1 MAIGDIIVGV
11 DIGTSKVCTVV
22 GEVNNFGQIEII
34 ANTSYK
40 CSGLKKGKIINEE
53 EVILSLAKTIKDAED
68 ETNLKI
74 NSAYV
79 TIPGKYVT
87 IVQNSIT
94 KDVKDKYSGISIRD
108 VQTAIMQVKDIEIP
122 EGETLIDIVPDKITL
137 ENGTVVSDPVGNL
150 SSSFT
155 ISAQVILAER
165 DYVRQLNNIF
175 RKVGLEID
183 GIVPI
188 TLAERN
194 LILDKNEDVLFC
206 INTAKKLKLHVHL
219 YTSKE
224 VITEKLLYMDLR
236 NFELTKNDKNIDLE
250 FKIVTDIQEYIEREN
265 PEILKLVISAEKDL
279 ASLKKEF
286 AKNKNLQV
294 NLIRK
299 IDKYRDEIIGKEYEY
314 LDVMPAGI
322 NKEQALEVL
331 ENYLKIDKSE
341 VLAIGDNLND
351 LEMIKDSGVG
361 IAVANAYDEVKEVAN
376 YTTTTTAQNG
386 GFAEAVYKFIEFK

>member
-1 MAIGDIIVGV
+1 MIKLIASDL
-11 DIGTSKVCTVV
+11 DGTMF
-22 GEVNNFGQIEII
+22 E
-34 ANTSYK
+34 
-40 CSGLKKGKIINEE
+40 KGN
-53 EVILSLAKTIKDAED
+53 VIP
-68 ETNLKI
+68 ETNLKAI
-74 NSAYV
+74 ND
-79 TIPGKYVT
+79 IN
-87 IVQNSIT
+87 NSNI
-94 KDVKDKYSGISIRD
+94 
-108 VQTAIMQVKDIEIP
+108 
-122 EGETLIDIVPDKITL
+122 
-137 ENGTVVSDPVGNL
+137 N
-150 SSSFT
+150 FT
-155 ISAQVILAER
+155 ICTGKTYSLFK
-165 DYVRQLNNIF
+165 NICEDIGTGYGIF
-175 RKVGLEID
+175 GNGNQIINLKTGKEIYRKL
-183 GIVPI
+183 
-188 TLAERN
+188 LR
-194 LILDKNEDVLFC
+194 NEDVLFC

-219 YTSKE
+219 YTNKE

-250 FKIVTDIQEYIEREN
+250 FKIITDIKEYVEREN

-286 AKNKNLQV
+286 AKNRDLQV

-299 IDKYRDEIIGKEYEY
+299 VDKYRDEIIGKEYEY
-314 LDVMPAGI
+314 LDIMPAGI

>member
-1 MAIGDIIVGV
+1 MIKLIASDL
-11 DIGTSKVCTVV
+11 DGTMF
-22 GEVNNFGQIEII
+22 E
-34 ANTSYK
+34 
-40 CSGLKKGKIINEE
+40 KGN
-53 EVILSLAKTIKDAED
+53 VIP
-68 ETNLKI
+68 ETNLKAI
-74 NSAYV
+74 NDINNSNINF
-79 TIPGKYVT
+79 TICTGKT
-87 IVQNSIT
+87 
-94 KDVKDKYSGISIRD
+94 YSLFKNIC
-108 VQTAIMQVKDIEIP
+108 Q
-122 EGETLIDIVPDKITL
+122 DIVTGYGIFG
-137 ENGTVVSDPVGNL
+137 NGNQIINL
-150 SSSFT
+150 KT
-155 ISAQVILAER
+155 GEEI
-165 DYVRQLNNIF
+165 Y
-175 RKVGLEID
+175 RKL
-183 GIVPI
+183 
-188 TLAERN
+188 L
-194 LILDKNEDVLFC
+194 KNEDVLFC
-206 INTAKKLKLHVHL
+206 INTAKKLNLHVHL
-219 YTSKE
+219 YTNKE

-250 FKIVTDIQEYIEREN
+250 FKIVTDIQEYIEKEN

-279 ASLKKEF
+279 ASLKNEF

-299 IDKYRDEIIGKEYEY
+299 VDKYRDEIIGKEYEY
-314 LDVMPAGI
+314 LDIMPAGI

>member
-1 MAIGDIIVGV
+1 MIKLIASDL
-11 DIGTSKVCTVV
+11 DGTMF
-22 GEVNNFGQIEII
+22 E
-34 ANTSYK
+34 
-40 CSGLKKGKIINEE
+40 KGN
-53 EVILSLAKTIKDAED
+53 VIP
-68 ETNLKI
+68 ETNLKAI
-74 NSAYV
+74 ND
-79 TIPGKYVT
+79 IN
-87 IVQNSIT
+87 NSNI
-94 KDVKDKYSGISIRD
+94 
-108 VQTAIMQVKDIEIP
+108 
-122 EGETLIDIVPDKITL
+122 
-137 ENGTVVSDPVGNL
+137 N
-150 SSSFT
+150 FT
-155 ISAQVILAER
+155 ICTGKTYSLFK
-165 DYVRQLNNIF
+165 NICEDIGTGYGIF
-175 RKVGLEID
+175 GNGNQIINLKTGEEIYRKL
-183 GIVPI
+183 
-188 TLAERN
+188 L
-194 LILDKNEDVLFC
+194 KNEDVLFC
-206 INTAKKLKLHVHL
+206 INTAKKLNLHVHL
-219 YTSKE
+219 YTNKE

-250 FKIVTDIQEYIEREN
+250 FKIVTDIQKYVKREN

-299 IDKYRDEIIGKEYEY
+299 VDKYRDEIIGKEYEY
-314 LDVMPAGI
+314 LDIMPAGI

-386 GFAEAVYKFIEFK
+386 GFAEAVYKFIEFN

>member
-1 MAIGDIIVGV
+1 MIKLIASDL
-11 DIGTSKVCTVV
+11 DGTMF
-22 GEVNNFGQIEII
+22 E
-34 ANTSYK
+34 
-40 CSGLKKGKIINEE
+40 KGN
-53 EVILSLAKTIKDAED
+53 VIP
-68 ETNLKI
+68 ETNLKAI
-74 NSAYV
+74 ND
-79 TIPGKYVT
+79 IN
-87 IVQNSIT
+87 NSNI
-94 KDVKDKYSGISIRD
+94 
-108 VQTAIMQVKDIEIP
+108 
-122 EGETLIDIVPDKITL
+122 
-137 ENGTVVSDPVGNL
+137 N
-150 SSSFT
+150 FT
-155 ISAQVILAER
+155 ICTGKTYSLFK
-165 DYVRQLNNIF
+165 NICQDIGTGYGIF
-175 RKVGLEID
+175 GNGNQIINLKTGEEIYRKL
-183 GIVPI
+183 
-188 TLAERN
+188 L
-194 LILDKNEDVLFC
+194 KNEDVLFC
-206 INTAKKLKLHVHL
+206 INTAKKLNLHVHL
-219 YTSKE
+219 YTNKE

-250 FKIVTDIQEYIEREN
+250 FKIVTDIQEYVEKEN

-279 ASLKKEF
+279 ASLKNEF

-299 IDKYRDEIIGKEYEY
+299 VDKYRDEIIGKEYEY
-314 LDVMPAGI
+314 LDIMPAGI

>member
-1 MAIGDIIVGV
+1 MIKLIASDL
-11 DIGTSKVCTVV
+11 DGTMF
-22 GEVNNFGQIEII
+22 E
-34 ANTSYK
+34 
-40 CSGLKKGKIINEE
+40 KGN
-53 EVILSLAKTIKDAED
+53 VIP
-68 ETNLKI
+68 ETNLKAI
-74 NSAYV
+74 ND
-79 TIPGKYVT
+79 IN
-87 IVQNSIT
+87 NSNI
-94 KDVKDKYSGISIRD
+94 
-108 VQTAIMQVKDIEIP
+108 
-122 EGETLIDIVPDKITL
+122 
-137 ENGTVVSDPVGNL
+137 N
-150 SSSFT
+150 FT
-155 ISAQVILAER
+155 ICTGKTYSLFK
-165 DYVRQLNNIF
+165 NICQDIGTGYGIF
-175 RKVGLEID
+175 GNGNQIINLKTGEEIYRKL
-183 GIVPI
+183 
-188 TLAERN
+188 L
-194 LILDKNEDVLFC
+194 KNEDVLFC
-206 INTAKKLKLHVHL
+206 INTAKKLNLHVHL
-219 YTSKE
+219 YTNKE

-250 FKIVTDIQEYIEREN
+250 FNIQEYIEKEN

-279 ASLKKEF
+279 ASLKNEF

-299 IDKYRDEIIGKEYEY
+299 VDKYRDEIIGKEYEY
-314 LDVMPAGI
+314 LDIMPAGI

>member
-1 MAIGDIIVGV
+1 MIKLIASDL
-11 DIGTSKVCTVV
+11 DGTMF
-22 GEVNNFGQIEII
+22 E
-34 ANTSYK
+34 
-40 CSGLKKGKIINEE
+40 KGN
-53 EVILSLAKTIKDAED
+53 VIP
-68 ETNLKI
+68 ETNLKAI
-74 NSAYV
+74 ND
-79 TIPGKYVT
+79 IN
-87 IVQNSIT
+87 NSNI
-94 KDVKDKYSGISIRD
+94 
-108 VQTAIMQVKDIEIP
+108 
-122 EGETLIDIVPDKITL
+122 
-137 ENGTVVSDPVGNL
+137 N
-150 SSSFT
+150 FT
-155 ISAQVILAER
+155 ICTGKTYSLFK
-165 DYVRQLNNIF
+165 NICQDIGTGYGIF
-175 RKVGLEID
+175 GNGNQIINLKTGEEIYRKL
-183 GIVPI
+183 
-188 TLAERN
+188 L
-194 LILDKNEDVLFC
+194 KNEDVLFC
-206 INTAKKLKLHVHL
+206 INTAKKLNLHVHL
-219 YTSKE
+219 YTNKE

-250 FKIVTDIQEYIEREN
+250 FKIVTDIQKYVKREN

-299 IDKYRDEIIGKEYEY
+299 VDKYRDEIIGKEYEY
-314 LDVMPAGI
+314 LDIMPAGI

>member
-1 MAIGDIIVGV
+1 MIKLIASDL
-11 DIGTSKVCTVV
+11 DGTMF
-22 GEVNNFGQIEII
+22 E
-34 ANTSYK
+34 
-40 CSGLKKGKIINEE
+40 KGN
-53 EVILSLAKTIKDAED
+53 VIP
-68 ETNLKI
+68 ETNLKAI
-74 NSAYV
+74 ND
-79 TIPGKYVT
+79 IN
-87 IVQNSIT
+87 NSNI
-94 KDVKDKYSGISIRD
+94 
-108 VQTAIMQVKDIEIP
+108 
-122 EGETLIDIVPDKITL
+122 
-137 ENGTVVSDPVGNL
+137 N
-150 SSSFT
+150 FT
-155 ISAQVILAER
+155 ICTGKTYSLFK
-165 DYVRQLNNIF
+165 NICEDIGTGYGIF
-175 RKVGLEID
+175 GNGNQIINLKTGEEIYRKL
-183 GIVPI
+183 
-188 TLAERN
+188 L
-194 LILDKNEDVLFC
+194 KNEDVLFC

-250 FKIVTDIQEYIEREN
+250 FKIVTDIQEYVEREN

-279 ASLKKEF
+279 AILKEEF
-286 AKNKNLQV
+286 VKNKNLQV

-299 IDKYRDEIIGKEYEY
+299 VDKYRDEIIGKEYEY
-314 LDVMPAGI
+314 LDIMPAGI

>member
-1 MAIGDIIVGV
+1 MIKLIASDL
-11 DIGTSKVCTVV
+11 DGTMFEKR
-22 GEVNNFGQIEII
+22 N
-34 ANTSYK
+34 
-40 CSGLKKGKIINEE
+40 
-53 EVILSLAKTIKDAED
+53 VIP
-68 ETNLKI
+68 ETNLKAI
-74 NSAYV
+74 ND
-79 TIPGKYVT
+79 IN
-87 IVQNSIT
+87 NSNI
-94 KDVKDKYSGISIRD
+94 
-108 VQTAIMQVKDIEIP
+108 
-122 EGETLIDIVPDKITL
+122 
-137 ENGTVVSDPVGNL
+137 N
-150 SSSFT
+150 FT
-155 ISAQVILAER
+155 ICTGKTYSLFK
-165 DYVRQLNNIF
+165 NICQDIGTGYGIF
-175 RKVGLEID
+175 GNGNQIINLKTGEEIYRKL
-183 GIVPI
+183 
-188 TLAERN
+188 L
-194 LILDKNEDVLFC
+194 KNEDVLFC
-206 INTAKKLKLHVHL
+206 INTAKKLNLHVHL
-219 YTSKE
+219 YTNKE

-250 FKIVTDIQEYIEREN
+250 FKIVTDIQEYIEKEN

-279 ASLKKEF
+279 ASLKNEF

-299 IDKYRDEIIGKEYEY
+299 VDKYRDEIIGKEYEY
-314 LDVMPAGI
+314 LDIMPAGI

>member
-1 MAIGDIIVGV
+1 MIKLIASDL
-11 DIGTSKVCTVV
+11 DGTMF
-22 GEVNNFGQIEII
+22 E
-34 ANTSYK
+34 
-40 CSGLKKGKIINEE
+40 KGN
-53 EVILSLAKTIKDAED
+53 VIP
-68 ETNLKI
+68 ETNLKAI
-74 NSAYV
+74 ND
-79 TIPGKYVT
+79 IN
-87 IVQNSIT
+87 NSNI
-94 KDVKDKYSGISIRD
+94 
-108 VQTAIMQVKDIEIP
+108 
-122 EGETLIDIVPDKITL
+122 
-137 ENGTVVSDPVGNL
+137 N
-150 SSSFT
+150 FT
-155 ISAQVILAER
+155 ICTGKTYSLFK
-165 DYVRQLNNIF
+165 NICEDIGTGYGIF
-175 RKVGLEID
+175 GNGNQIINLKTGEEIYRKL
-183 GIVPI
+183 
-188 TLAERN
+188 L
-194 LILDKNEDVLFC
+194 KNEDVLFC
-206 INTAKKLKLHVHL
+206 VNTAKKLKLHVHL
-219 YTSKE
+219 YTNKE

-250 FKIVTDIQEYIEREN
+250 FKIVTDIQKYVKREN

-299 IDKYRDEIIGKEYEY
+299 VDKYRDEIIGKEYEY
-314 LDVMPAGI
+314 LDIMPAGI

-386 GFAEAVYKFIEFK
+386 GFAEAVYKFIEFN

>member
-1 MAIGDIIVGV
+1 MIKLIASDL
-11 DIGTSKVCTVV
+11 DGTMF
-22 GEVNNFGQIEII
+22 E
-34 ANTSYK
+34 
-40 CSGLKKGKIINEE
+40 KGN
-53 EVILSLAKTIKDAED
+53 VIP
-68 ETNLKI
+68 ETNLKAI
-74 NSAYV
+74 ND
-79 TIPGKYVT
+79 IN
-87 IVQNSIT
+87 NSNI
-94 KDVKDKYSGISIRD
+94 
-108 VQTAIMQVKDIEIP
+108 
-122 EGETLIDIVPDKITL
+122 
-137 ENGTVVSDPVGNL
+137 N
-150 SSSFT
+150 FT
-155 ISAQVILAER
+155 ICTGKTYSLFK
-165 DYVRQLNNIF
+165 NICEDIGTGYGIF
-175 RKVGLEID
+175 GNGNQIINLKTGEEIYRKL
-183 GIVPI
+183 
-188 TLAERN
+188 LR
-194 LILDKNEDVLFC
+194 NEDVLFC

-219 YTSKE
+219 YTNKE

-250 FKIVTDIQEYIEREN
+250 FKIVTDIQEYVEREN
-265 PEILKLVISAEKDL
+265 LEILKLVISAEKDL
-279 ASLKKEF
+279 ASLKEEF

-299 IDKYRDEIIGKEYEY
+299 VDKYRDEIIGKEYEY
-314 LDVMPAGI
+314 LDIMPAGI

>member
-1 MAIGDIIVGV
+1 MIKLIASDL
-11 DIGTSKVCTVV
+11 DGTMF
-22 GEVNNFGQIEII
+22 E
-34 ANTSYK
+34 
-40 CSGLKKGKIINEE
+40 KGN
-53 EVILSLAKTIKDAED
+53 VIP
-68 ETNLKI
+68 ETNLKAI
-74 NSAYV
+74 ND
-79 TIPGKYVT
+79 IN
-87 IVQNSIT
+87 NSNI
-94 KDVKDKYSGISIRD
+94 
-108 VQTAIMQVKDIEIP
+108 
-122 EGETLIDIVPDKITL
+122 
-137 ENGTVVSDPVGNL
+137 N
-150 SSSFT
+150 FT
-155 ISAQVILAER
+155 ICTGKTYSLFK
-165 DYVRQLNNIF
+165 NICQDIGTGYGIF
-175 RKVGLEID
+175 GNGNQIINLKTGEEIYRKL
-183 GIVPI
+183 
-188 TLAERN
+188 L
-194 LILDKNEDVLFC
+194 KNEDVLFC
-206 INTAKKLKLHVHL
+206 INTAKKLNLHVHL
-219 YTSKE
+219 YTNKE

-250 FKIVTDIQEYIEREN
+250 FKIVTDIQEYIEKEN

-279 ASLKKEF
+279 ASLKNEF

-299 IDKYRDEIIGKEYEY
+299 VDKYRDESRQEYEY
-314 LDVMPAGI
+314 LDIMPAGI

>member
-1 MAIGDIIVGV
+1 MIKLIASDL
-11 DIGTSKVCTVV
+11 DGTMF
-22 GEVNNFGQIEII
+22 E
-34 ANTSYK
+34 
-40 CSGLKKGKIINEE
+40 KGN
-53 EVILSLAKTIKDAED
+53 VIP
-68 ETNLKI
+68 ETNLKAI
-74 NSAYV
+74 ND
-79 TIPGKYVT
+79 IN
-87 IVQNSIT
+87 NSNI
-94 KDVKDKYSGISIRD
+94 
-108 VQTAIMQVKDIEIP
+108 
-122 EGETLIDIVPDKITL
+122 
-137 ENGTVVSDPVGNL
+137 N
-150 SSSFT
+150 FT
-155 ISAQVILAER
+155 ICTGKTYSLFK
-165 DYVRQLNNIF
+165 NICQDIGTGYGIF
-175 RKVGLEID
+175 GNGNQIINLKTGEEIYRKL
-183 GIVPI
+183 
-188 TLAERN
+188 L
-194 LILDKNEDVLFC
+194 KNEDVLFC
-206 INTAKKLKLHVHL
+206 INTAKKLNLHVHL
-219 YTSKE
+219 NTNKE

-250 FKIVTDIQEYIEREN
+250 FKIVTDIQKYVKREN

-299 IDKYRDEIIGKEYEY
+299 VDKYRDEIIGKEYEY
-314 LDVMPAGI
+314 LDIMPAGI

>member
-1 MAIGDIIVGV
+1 MIKLIASDL
-11 DIGTSKVCTVV
+11 DGTMF
-22 GEVNNFGQIEII
+22 E
-34 ANTSYK
+34 
-40 CSGLKKGKIINEE
+40 KGN
-53 EVILSLAKTIKDAED
+53 VIP
-68 ETNLKI
+68 ETNLKAI
-74 NSAYV
+74 ND
-79 TIPGKYVT
+79 IN
-87 IVQNSIT
+87 NSNI
-94 KDVKDKYSGISIRD
+94 
-108 VQTAIMQVKDIEIP
+108 
-122 EGETLIDIVPDKITL
+122 
-137 ENGTVVSDPVGNL
+137 N
-150 SSSFT
+150 FT
-155 ISAQVILAER
+155 ICTGKTYSLFK
-165 DYVRQLNNIF
+165 NICQDIGTGYGIF
-175 RKVGLEID
+175 GNGNQIINLKTGEEIYRKL
-183 GIVPI
+183 
-188 TLAERN
+188 L
-194 LILDKNEDVLFC
+194 KNEDVLFC
-206 INTAKKLKLHVHL
+206 INTAKKLNLHVHL
-219 YTSKE
+219 YTNKE

-250 FKIVTDIQEYIEREN
+250 FKIVTDIQEYVEIEN

-299 IDKYRDEIIGKEYEY
+299 VDKYRDEIIGKEYEY
-314 LDVMPAGI
+314 LDIMPAGI

>member
-1 MAIGDIIVGV
+1 MIKLIASDL
-11 DIGTSKVCTVV
+11 DGTMF
-22 GEVNNFGQIEII
+22 E
-34 ANTSYK
+34 
-40 CSGLKKGKIINEE
+40 KGN
-53 EVILSLAKTIKDAED
+53 VIP
-68 ETNLKI
+68 ETNLKAI
-74 NSAYV
+74 ND
-79 TIPGKYVT
+79 IN
-87 IVQNSIT
+87 NSNI
-94 KDVKDKYSGISIRD
+94 
-108 VQTAIMQVKDIEIP
+108 
-122 EGETLIDIVPDKITL
+122 
-137 ENGTVVSDPVGNL
+137 N
-150 SSSFT
+150 FT
-155 ISAQVILAER
+155 ICTGKTYSLFK
-165 DYVRQLNNIF
+165 NICQDIGTGYGIF
-175 RKVGLEID
+175 GNGNQIINLKTGEEIYRKL
-183 GIVPI
+183 
-188 TLAERN
+188 L
-194 LILDKNEDVLFC
+194 KNEDVFFC
-206 INTAKKLKLHVHL
+206 INTAKKLNLHVHL
-219 YTSKE
+219 YTNKE

-250 FKIVTDIQEYIEREN
+250 FKIVTDIQEYIEKEN

-279 ASLKKEF
+279 ASLKNEF

-299 IDKYRDEIIGKEYEY
+299 VDKYRDEIIGKEYEY
-314 LDVMPAGI
+314 LDIMPAGI

>member
-1 MAIGDIIVGV
+1 MIKLIASDL
-11 DIGTSKVCTVV
+11 DGTMF
-22 GEVNNFGQIEII
+22 E
-34 ANTSYK
+34 
-40 CSGLKKGKIINEE
+40 KGN
-53 EVILSLAKTIKDAED
+53 VIP
-68 ETNLKI
+68 ETNLKAI
-74 NSAYV
+74 N
-79 TIPGKYVT
+79 
-87 IVQNSIT
+87 
-94 KDVKDKYSGISIRD
+94 
-108 VQTAIMQVKDIEIP
+108 DINNANI
-122 EGETLIDIVPDKITL
+122 
-137 ENGTVVSDPVGNL
+137 N
-150 SSSFT
+150 FT
-155 ISAQVILAER
+155 ICTGKTYSLFK
-165 DYVRQLNNIF
+165 NICEDIGTGYGIF
-175 RKVGLEID
+175 GNGNQIINLKTGEEIYRKL
-183 GIVPI
+183 
-188 TLAERN
+188 L
-194 LILDKNEDVLFC
+194 KNEDVLFC
-206 INTAKKLKLHVHL
+206 INTAKKLNLHVHL
-219 YTSKE
+219 YTNKE

-250 FKIVTDIQEYIEREN
+250 FKIVTDIQKYVKREN

-299 IDKYRDEIIGKEYEY
+299 VDKYRDEIIGKEYEY
-314 LDVMPAGI
+314 LDIMPAGI

-386 GFAEAVYKFIEFK
+386 GFAEAVYKFIEFN

>member
-1 MAIGDIIVGV
+1 MIKLIASDLDGTMFEKGNIIP
-11 DIGTSKVCTVV
+11 
-22 GEVNNFGQIEII
+22 
-34 ANTSYK
+34 
-40 CSGLKKGKIINEE
+40 
-53 EVILSLAKTIKDAED
+53 
-68 ETNLKI
+68 ETNLKAIDDI
-74 NSAYV
+74 N
-79 TIPGKYVT
+79 
-87 IVQNSIT
+87 NSNI
-94 KDVKDKYSGISIRD
+94 
-108 VQTAIMQVKDIEIP
+108 
-122 EGETLIDIVPDKITL
+122 
-137 ENGTVVSDPVGNL
+137 N
-150 SSSFT
+150 FT
-155 ISAQVILAER
+155 ICTGKTYSLFK
-165 DYVRQLNNIF
+165 NICQDIGTGYGIF
-175 RKVGLEID
+175 GNGNQIINLKTGEEIYRKL
-183 GIVPI
+183 
-188 TLAERN
+188 L
-194 LILDKNEDVLFC
+194 KNEDVLFC

-219 YTSKE
+219 YTNKE

-250 FKIVTDIQEYIEREN
+250 FKIVTDIQEYVEIEN

-299 IDKYRDEIIGKEYEY
+299 VDKYRDEIIGKEYEY
-314 LDVMPAGI
+314 LDIMPAGI

-386 GFAEAVYKFIEFK
+386 GFAEAIYKFIEFK

>member
-1 MAIGDIIVGV
+1 MIKLIASDL
-11 DIGTSKVCTVV
+11 DGTMF
-22 GEVNNFGQIEII
+22 E
-34 ANTSYK
+34 
-40 CSGLKKGKIINEE
+40 KGN
-53 EVILSLAKTIKDAED
+53 VIP
-68 ETNLKI
+68 ETNLKAI
-74 NSAYV
+74 ND
-79 TIPGKYVT
+79 IN
-87 IVQNSIT
+87 NSNI
-94 KDVKDKYSGISIRD
+94 
-108 VQTAIMQVKDIEIP
+108 
-122 EGETLIDIVPDKITL
+122 
-137 ENGTVVSDPVGNL
+137 N
-150 SSSFT
+150 FT
-155 ISAQVILAER
+155 ICTGKTYSLFK
-165 DYVRQLNNIF
+165 NICEDIGTGYGIF
-175 RKVGLEID
+175 GNGNQIINLKTGEEIYRKL
-183 GIVPI
+183 
-188 TLAERN
+188 LR
-194 LILDKNEDVLFC
+194 NEDVLFC

-219 YTSKE
+219 YTNKE

-250 FKIVTDIQEYIEREN
+250 FKIVTDIQEYVEREN

-286 AKNKNLQV
+286 SKNRNIQV

-299 IDKYRDEIIGKEYEY
+299 VDKYRDEIIGKEYEY
-314 LDVMPAGI
+314 LDIMPAGI

>member
-1 MAIGDIIVGV
+1 MIKLIASDL
-11 DIGTSKVCTVV
+11 DGTMF
-22 GEVNNFGQIEII
+22 E
-34 ANTSYK
+34 
-40 CSGLKKGKIINEE
+40 KGN
-53 EVILSLAKTIKDAED
+53 VIP
-68 ETNLKI
+68 ETNLKAI
-74 NSAYV
+74 ND
-79 TIPGKYVT
+79 IN
-87 IVQNSIT
+87 NSNI
-94 KDVKDKYSGISIRD
+94 
-108 VQTAIMQVKDIEIP
+108 
-122 EGETLIDIVPDKITL
+122 
-137 ENGTVVSDPVGNL
+137 N
-150 SSSFT
+150 FT
-155 ISAQVILAER
+155 ICTGKTYSLFK
-165 DYVRQLNNIF
+165 NICEDIGTGYGIF
-175 RKVGLEID
+175 GNGNQIINLKTGEEIYRKL
-183 GIVPI
+183 
-188 TLAERN
+188 L
-194 LILDKNEDVLFC
+194 KNEDVLFC

-219 YTSKE
+219 YTNKE

>member
-1 MAIGDIIVGV
+1 MIKLIASDL
-11 DIGTSKVCTVV
+11 DGTMF
-22 GEVNNFGQIEII
+22 E
-34 ANTSYK
+34 
-40 CSGLKKGKIINEE
+40 KGN
-53 EVILSLAKTIKDAED
+53 VIP
-68 ETNLKI
+68 ETNLKAI
-74 NSAYV
+74 ND
-79 TIPGKYVT
+79 IN
-87 IVQNSIT
+87 NSNI
-94 KDVKDKYSGISIRD
+94 
-108 VQTAIMQVKDIEIP
+108 
-122 EGETLIDIVPDKITL
+122 
-137 ENGTVVSDPVGNL
+137 N
-150 SSSFT
+150 FT
-155 ISAQVILAER
+155 ICTGKTYSLFK
-165 DYVRQLNNIF
+165 NICEDIGTGYGIF
-175 RKVGLEID
+175 GNGNQIINLKTGEEIYRKL
-183 GIVPI
+183 
-188 TLAERN
+188 L
-194 LILDKNEDVLFC
+194 KNEDVLFC
-206 INTAKKLKLHVHL
+206 VNTAKKLKLHVHL
-219 YTSKE
+219 YTNKE

-250 FKIVTDIQEYIEREN
+250 FKIVTDIQEYVEREN

-286 AKNKNLQV
+286 SKNRNLQV

-299 IDKYRDEIIGKEYEY
+299 VDKYRDEIIGKEYEY
-314 LDVMPAGI
+314 LDIMPAGI

>member
-1 MAIGDIIVGV
+1 MIKLIASDL
-11 DIGTSKVCTVV
+11 DGTMF
-22 GEVNNFGQIEII
+22 E
-34 ANTSYK
+34 
-40 CSGLKKGKIINEE
+40 KGN
-53 EVILSLAKTIKDAED
+53 VIP
-68 ETNLKI
+68 ETNLKAI
-74 NSAYV
+74 ND
-79 TIPGKYVT
+79 IN
-87 IVQNSIT
+87 NSNI
-94 KDVKDKYSGISIRD
+94 
-108 VQTAIMQVKDIEIP
+108 
-122 EGETLIDIVPDKITL
+122 
-137 ENGTVVSDPVGNL
+137 N
-150 SSSFT
+150 FT
-155 ISAQVILAER
+155 ICTGKTYSLFK
-165 DYVRQLNNIF
+165 NICQDIGTGYGIF
-175 RKVGLEID
+175 GNGNQIINLKTGEEIYRKL
-183 GIVPI
+183 
-188 TLAERN
+188 LR
-194 LILDKNEDVLFC
+194 NEDVLFC

-219 YTSKE
+219 YTNKE

-250 FKIVTDIQEYIEREN
+250 FKIVTDIQEYVEIEN

-299 IDKYRDEIIGKEYEY
+299 VDKYRDEIIGKEYEY
-314 LDVMPAGI
+314 LDIMPAGI

>member
-1 MAIGDIIVGV
+1 MIKLIASDL
-11 DIGTSKVCTVV
+11 DGTMF
-22 GEVNNFGQIEII
+22 E
-34 ANTSYK
+34 
-40 CSGLKKGKIINEE
+40 KGN
-53 EVILSLAKTIKDAED
+53 VIP
-68 ETNLKI
+68 ETNLKAI
-74 NSAYV
+74 ND
-79 TIPGKYVT
+79 IN
-87 IVQNSIT
+87 NSNI
-94 KDVKDKYSGISIRD
+94 
-108 VQTAIMQVKDIEIP
+108 
-122 EGETLIDIVPDKITL
+122 
-137 ENGTVVSDPVGNL
+137 N
-150 SSSFT
+150 FT
-155 ISAQVILAER
+155 ICTGKTYSLFK
-165 DYVRQLNNIF
+165 NICQDIGTGYGIF
-175 RKVGLEID
+175 GNRNQIINLKTGEEIYRKL
-183 GIVPI
+183 
-188 TLAERN
+188 L
-194 LILDKNEDVLFC
+194 KNEDVLFC
-206 INTAKKLKLHVHL
+206 INTAKKLNLHVHL
-219 YTSKE
+219 YTNKE

-250 FKIVTDIQEYIEREN
+250 FKIVTDIQKYVKREN

-299 IDKYRDEIIGKEYEY
+299 VDKYRDEIIGKEYEY
-314 LDVMPAGI
+314 LDIMPAGI

>member
-1 MAIGDIIVGV
+1 MIKLIASDL
-11 DIGTSKVCTVV
+11 DGTMF
-22 GEVNNFGQIEII
+22 E
-34 ANTSYK
+34 
-40 CSGLKKGKIINEE
+40 KGN
-53 EVILSLAKTIKDAED
+53 VIP
-68 ETNLKI
+68 ETNLKAI
-74 NSAYV
+74 ND
-79 TIPGKYVT
+79 IN
-87 IVQNSIT
+87 NSNI
-94 KDVKDKYSGISIRD
+94 
-108 VQTAIMQVKDIEIP
+108 
-122 EGETLIDIVPDKITL
+122 
-137 ENGTVVSDPVGNL
+137 N
-150 SSSFT
+150 FT
-155 ISAQVILAER
+155 ICTGKTYSLFK
-165 DYVRQLNNIF
+165 NICEDIGNGYGIF
-175 RKVGLEID
+175 GNGNQIINLKTGEEIYRKL
-183 GIVPI
+183 
-188 TLAERN
+188 LR
-194 LILDKNEDVLFC
+194 NEDVLFC

-219 YTSKE
+219 YTNKE

-250 FKIVTDIQEYIEREN
+250 FKIVTDIQKYVKREN

-279 ASLKKEF
+279 ASLKSEF
-286 AKNKNLQV
+286 AKNRNLQV

-299 IDKYRDEIIGKEYEY
+299 VDKYRDEIIGKEYEY
-314 LDVMPAGI
+314 LDIMPAGI

>member
-1 MAIGDIIVGV
+1 MIKLIASDL
-11 DIGTSKVCTVV
+11 DGTMF
-22 GEVNNFGQIEII
+22 E
-34 ANTSYK
+34 
-40 CSGLKKGKIINEE
+40 KGN
-53 EVILSLAKTIKDAED
+53 VIP
-68 ETNLKI
+68 ETNLKAI
-74 NSAYV
+74 ND
-79 TIPGKYVT
+79 IN
-87 IVQNSIT
+87 NSNI
-94 KDVKDKYSGISIRD
+94 
-108 VQTAIMQVKDIEIP
+108 
-122 EGETLIDIVPDKITL
+122 
-137 ENGTVVSDPVGNL
+137 N
-150 SSSFT
+150 FT
-155 ISAQVILAER
+155 ICTGKTYSLFK
-165 DYVRQLNNIF
+165 NICQDIGTGYGIF
-175 RKVGLEID
+175 GNGNQIINLKTGEEIYRKL
-183 GIVPI
+183 
-188 TLAERN
+188 LR
-194 LILDKNEDVLFC
+194 NEDVLFC

-219 YTSKE
+219 YTNKE

-250 FKIVTDIQEYIEREN
+250 FKIVTDIQEYVEREN
-265 PEILKLVISAEKDL
+265 PEILKLVISAEKNL

-299 IDKYRDEIIGKEYEY
+299 VDKYRDEIIGKEYEY
-314 LDVMPAGI
+314 LDIMPAGI

-386 GFAEAVYKFIEFK
+386 GFAEAIYKFIEFK

>member
-1 MAIGDIIVGV
+1 MIKLIASDL
-11 DIGTSKVCTVV
+11 DGTMF
-22 GEVNNFGQIEII
+22 E
-34 ANTSYK
+34 
-40 CSGLKKGKIINEE
+40 KGN
-53 EVILSLAKTIKDAED
+53 VIP
-68 ETNLKI
+68 ETNLKAI
-74 NSAYV
+74 ND
-79 TIPGKYVT
+79 IN
-87 IVQNSIT
+87 NSNI
-94 KDVKDKYSGISIRD
+94 
-108 VQTAIMQVKDIEIP
+108 
-122 EGETLIDIVPDKITL
+122 
-137 ENGTVVSDPVGNL
+137 N
-150 SSSFT
+150 FT
-155 ISAQVILAER
+155 ICTGKTYSLFK
-165 DYVRQLNNIF
+165 NICQDIGTEYGIF
-175 RKVGLEID
+175 GNGNQIINLKTGEEIYRKL
-183 GIVPI
+183 
-188 TLAERN
+188 L
-194 LILDKNEDVLFC
+194 KNEDVLFC
-206 INTAKKLKLHVHL
+206 INTAKKLNLHVHL
-219 YTSKE
+219 YTNKE

-250 FKIVTDIQEYIEREN
+250 FKIVTDIQEYIEKEN

-279 ASLKKEF
+279 ASLKNEF

-299 IDKYRDEIIGKEYEY
+299 VDKYRDEIIGKEYEY
-314 LDVMPAGI
+314 LDIMPAGI